1 VRAPVASGT
10 LTGAMRALVIGIA
23 LVALAGCGG
32 ETKAPAAKAP
42 AAQKAPE
49 VVFLYRVQGDDPLP
63 DSVSLRADGSADVR
77 RGGGHGGFRTV
88 AVALPDGVAARATRL
103 AEHAPWKA
111 LDGRTVKPGGFGGW
125 DNDMRYMLRRGQ
137 RSITVTDAHMP
148 RSIRP
153 LIGQLNAII
162 EGDTGRQLSSELH
175 SAVSGTIAP

>member
-1 VRAPVASGT
+1 
-10 LTGAMRALVIGIA
+10 M
-23 LVALAGCGG
+23 
-32 ETKAPAAKAP
+32 
-42 AAQKAPE
+42 
-49 VVFLYRVQGDDPLP
+49 
-63 DSVSLRADGSADVR
+63 RADGRADVR

-88 AVALPDGVAARATRL
+88 EVALSRGVAARATRL

-111 LDGRTVKPGGFGGW
+111 LDGHTVKPGGFAGW

-153 LIGQLNAII
+153 LIAQLDAII